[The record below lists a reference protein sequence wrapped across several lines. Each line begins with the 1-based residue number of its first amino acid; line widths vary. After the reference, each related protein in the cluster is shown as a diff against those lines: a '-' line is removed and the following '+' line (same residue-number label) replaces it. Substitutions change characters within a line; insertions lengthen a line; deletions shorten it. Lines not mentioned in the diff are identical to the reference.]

1 MAAVNAENGLNKLSS
16 TNLIARSDADNIISQ
31 INALQSAVNKKRE
44 IADDDAA
51 QLVDLNKRADDAL
64 SNLIVAFANSGM
76 IGAITSTLSSD
87 PDLKNALVNLVES
100 AVSGLIS
107 QAPTLISAVW
117 NSGLLGKLLDILL
130 NDSELDSALFQVGG
144 DVLSAVISLVE
155 QYFFGSGSNSSSTPT
170 TSATATAATATVS
183 PGAAATAASTKAS
196 TKAATTKSAAAT
208 TGATTSF
215 TAATAAAATGNNVL
229 SSLASKYKR
238 EEAPPFLDERDA
250 ADLVQ
255 SAVDAISNSGLLS
268 EFVNKTLADP
278 SAGSSFLSTALQEGT
293 IGVEDLY
300 NWAKSSGAFDKFIN
314 WLKTNAPTYF
324 GSFSGV
330 INALVDS
337 GDAAAGS
344 QAAASS
350 QAPAPT
356 TLLTKRMLY

>member
-16 TNLIARSDADNIISQ
+16 TNLIARSDADNII
-31 INALQSAVNKKRE
+31 
-44 IADDDAA
+44 
-51 QLVDLNKRADDAL
+51 
-64 SNLIVAFANSGM
+64 
-76 IGAITSTLSSD
+76 
-87 PDLKNALVNLVES
+87 
-100 AVSGLIS
+100 
-107 QAPTLISAVW
+107 
-117 NSGLLGKLLDILL
+117 
-130 NDSELDSALFQVGG
+130 QVGG

-215 TAATAAAATGNNVL
+215 TAATAAATGNNVL

-300 NWAKSSGAFDKFIN
+300 NWAKSSGAFDKFIS